1 MDLGIN
7 ALIFS
12 DCLVLGPGLTKNT
25 RPLASMD
32 AQLREH
38 ESSDQEPTNFPSV
51 DLDRNIVIRARHA
64 SLWNTSPIEH
74 KGSPTET

>member
-1 MDLGIN
+1 MDWGIN

-32 AQLREH
+32 AQLGEH
-38 ESSDQEPTNFPSV
+38 KSSDQEPTNFPSV
-51 DLDRNIVIRARHA
+51 ALDCNIVIRARRA
-64 SLWNTSPIEH
+64 SLRNASPIED